1 MFDDSV
7 VLDVLAYKPEPD
19 KLRFEV
25 PTGTNHFET
34 SFGSGWVTAL
44 TQANLS
50 DYATTFVLALPV
62 IDGVLSV
69 AVDPEGFTIGFST
82 GADIF
87 GPASAALKHSY
98 EVPTIFSFPRPKF
111 AR

>member
-34 SFGSGWVTAL
+34 SFGSGWVAAL

-62 IDGVLSV
+62 INGVLSV
-69 AVDPEGFTIGFST
+69 AVDPEDWFQYWSRYFW
-82 GADIF
+82 
-87 GPASAALKHSY
+87 
-98 EVPTIFSFPRPKF
+98 PRLRCTQTF
-111 AR
+111 V